1 MNQEEN
7 TAEVFHYFITQKE
20 LEEIPTGDFYNYI
33 LRKAV
38 LVSSK
43 ISLERKK
50 VVDFSWENK
59 FGEVILTFYF
69 IRHF

>member
-7 TAEVFHYFITQKE
+7 TAEIFHYFITQKE
-20 LEEIPTGDFYNYI
+20 LEEVPAGDFYNYV

-43 ISLERKK
+43 LSLERKK
-50 VVDFSWENK
+50 VVDFSWENN

-69 IRHF
+69 TRHF